1 MFSTRD
7 CLYGELVT
15 IPDFSDLFDF
25 FFSVRVGSFIIIEK
39 LTWSTAGGL
48 SCVGEE
54 FLGSEVTGG
63 ISVVSSIAGNDSLV
77 CACED
82 DASSWLGL

>member
-15 IPDFSDLFDF
+15 ILDSSDLSDF
-25 FFSVRVGSFIIIEK
+25 FFSVRVGSFIIVEK
-39 LTWSTAGGL
+39 FMWSTAGGL
-48 SCVGEE
+48 PCVGVE
-54 FLGSEVTGG
+54 FLGSEDTGV
-63 ISVVSSIAGNDSLV
+63 ITVVSSVAGNDSLV